1 MVAVLSLATV
11 SWLSLAAIAPQ
22 TAQAYTARIEVS
34 LTRQSDESYENLL
47 RRAEAVARAAAQ
59 RGFDGDILVT
69 EVSVTI
75 TGQNGGAIAP
85 ILLLEV
91 SRSNWKRRPDP
102 QLWATYFPNTK
113 FLLGFTEFDTEI
125 ETPSEPPSPEAPPPE
140 PPPPATDIIPSVPSS
155 PETPSSEAESPSA
168 PPPPEPESPSVPTSP
183 EPSSQEDDPGFRD
196 D

>member
-1 MVAVLSLATV
+1 MIPASIVAVLSVATV
-11 SWLSLAAIAPQ
+11 GWLSLAAIAPQ
-22 TAQAYTARIEVS
+22 GAQAYTARIEVS
-34 LTRQSDESYENLL
+34 LTRQSSESYENLL

-75 TGQNGGAIAP
+75 TGQNAGAIAP

-113 FLLGFTEFDTEI
+113 FLLGFAEFDTEA
-125 ETPSEPPSPEAPPPE
+125 ETPSASPSPEPPSPPAAAPPPS
-140 PPPPATDIIPSVPSS
+140 D
-155 PETPSSEAESPSA
+155 SPST
-168 PPPPEPESPSVPTSP
+168 PESPSPPESP
-183 EPSSQEDDPGFRD
+183 SQEDDPGFRD